1 MPPADIPLFIY
12 ALMLHGLIGGLDVF
26 VNHELLARLPRQAWA
41 APEQRMHSA
50 REALF
55 CAIFLSLAWFEWH
68 GAAVCWLA
76 LLYLA
81 EVLVTARDVVVEGDT
96 RVLPKPER
104 VLHLF
109 LFMNLGALL
118 VLVGQMAYGWHVLPD
133 AVVPTDYGWASWVLS
148 TMGIGALVWAIRD
161 GLVGWA
167 HRAHDTAHPTDQK
180 L

>member
-50 REALF
+50 R
-55 CAIFLSLAWFEWH
+55 
-68 GAAVCWLA
+68 
-76 LLYLA
+76 
-81 EVLVTARDVVVEGDT
+81 DVVVEGDT

-118 VLVGQMAYGWHVLPD
+118 VLVGQMVYGWHALPD
-133 AVVPTDYGWASWVLS
+133 GIQPTDYGWASWVLS